1 MDATAFRPSQL
12 MYWGSYSRDAEY
24 IFEYGDDAYMDPDK
38 ILKSYP
44 DWKDTSYWPLH
55 PDELRIDKKKTDKQ
69 ANPRKKKGVIGAFCR
84 LYTIQSA
91 IETFLPDVY
100 APCDGK
106 SDRYSY
112 LAGTTSGGL
121 VIYDDGL
128 FAYSNHSTD
137 PARGLDLNAF
147 DLVRIHKFG
156 DKDDRSKE
164 DTPITKLPSYKAMID
179 FAVNLGD
186 VKVEILKEKNQS
198 ALDDFEG
205 EDEEKDWRKTLDLE
219 KNGKLK
225 NTMENAYKI
234 VKNDKNLQNIACNR
248 LSGFV
253 EITGP
258 IPWDHPDKIWRDTDD
273 SHCQMY
279 LSENYGEFSQRN
291 YMIAIDKAADERA
304 FHPIRDMFNSLP
316 AWDGVER
323 VDTLLIDYLGA
334 EDNAYTRAVIRKIL
348 CAAYVRVFHPG
359 AKFDYMVVINGPQGI
374 GKSTLI
380 SKLGGEWYTDSLNV
394 SDMNDKTA
402 AEKLQGIWIM
412 EIGEMQGTR
421 KADVDAIKGFIS
433 RQVDEYRAA
442 YGRYVGKYPRTSIM
456 CGTTNS
462 TTGFLRDTTGNR
474 RFWPVLVSGQ
484 GRLSVWDMTEE
495 TRAQIWAEA
504 VSLYVCGEDCYLD
517 ELTEKEAAKAQRE
530 AMEYDEREGKVI
542 DYLET
547 LLPDDWYNW
556 PIENRVAFFQQD
568 DGGDLDGQKPAG
580 SLLRSQVC
588 STELWMECFG
598 RSERTM
604 TRQDAWDM
612 ANIMARIDGWERSG
626 ERIKIKGYGQQR
638 PFLRAENGG

>member
-1 MDATAFRPSQL
+1 M
-12 MYWGSYSRDAEY
+12 
-24 IFEYGDDAYMDPDK
+24 
-38 ILKSYP
+38 
-44 DWKDTSYWPLH
+44 
-55 PDELRIDKKKTDKQ
+55 
-69 ANPRKKKGVIGAFCR
+69 IGAFCR

-91 IETFLPDVY
+91 IDTFLSDVY

-164 DTPITKLPSYKAMID
+164 DTPVTKLPSYKAMID
-179 FAVNLGD
+179 FAINLGD

-205 EDEEKDWRKTLDLE
+205 EEEEKDWRKTLDLE

-304 FHPIRDMFNSLP
+304 FHPIRDMFNALP

-348 CAAYVRVFHPG
+348 CAAYARVFHPG

-402 AEKLQGIWIM
+402 AEKLQGYFIV
-412 EIGEMQGTR
+412 EVGELAGLR
-421 KADVDAIKGFIS
+421 KADIDKVKAFIS
-433 RQVDEYRAA
+433 RQDDKYRASFA
-442 YGRYVGKYPRTSIM
+442 RRVTPHPRQ
-456 CGTTNS
+456 CVFFGTTNS
-462 TTGFLRDTTGNR
+462 ERGYLRDITGNR
-474 RFWPVLVSGQ
+474 RYWHVSVAGNS
-484 GRLSVWDMTEE
+484 LLEPWDITPEE
-495 TRAQIWAEA
+495 VTQIWAE
-504 VSLYVCGEDCYLD
+504 VKQRVKDGEQLFLD
-517 ELTEKEAAKAQRE
+517 PKLEKFAQE
-530 AMEYDEREGKVI
+530 EQLKAMEKDDRQGLVEE
-542 DYLET
+542 YLEI
-547 LLPDDWYNW
+547 LLPRNWYEKSVTER
-556 PIENRVAFFQQD
+556 IEYIKSTDFHVT
-568 DGGDLDGQKPAG
+568 DGMQRDRISNLEIW
-580 SLLRSQVC
+580 V
-588 STELWMECFG
+588 ECFG
-598 RSERTM
+598 NSRESMRP
-604 TRQDAWDM
+604 QDSYAITAM
-612 ANIMARIDGWERSG
+612 MMQIPGWKKMSYVMETN
-626 ERIKIKGYGQQR
+626 GYGKQR
-638 PFLRAENGG
+638 FYRRT